1 MAGTG
6 KVVQVIGTVVD
17 VEFAPEDLPDIYH
30 ALELELDGE
39 KLVMEAEQHVG
50 NNWVRCLSLG
60 STDGLQRGVEVTNT
74 GAPVTVPVGPGTLGR
89 LFDVTGTALDGL
101 GDVPAEDHWPIHR
114 QPPPFD
120 EQTGT
125 TEQLETGVKVFD
137 LLTPFQ
143 RGGKIGAFG
152 GAGTGKTVIMTELI
166 RSIAQEHSGV
176 SVFAGVGERSRE
188 GNDLWHEMQDFG
200 VMESTVLV
208 FGQMNEP
215 PGTRA
220 RIALTGLTMA
230 EYFRDVAKQ
239 DVLLFVDNVYRYI
252 LAGMEVSGLLG
263 RMPSAVGYQPT
274 LGTELGDLEERITS
288 TVNGSITSF
297 QAVYVPAD
305 DYTDPGIVTT
315 FGHLDAT
322 IALERSLADQSL
334 YPAVDPLASTSRI
347 LQPGLVGEEHYNT
360 AREVQRVLQRYRDL
374 QDIIAILGIE
384 ELSDEDR
391 TTVGRA
397 RRMQRFLTQPFFVG
411 EVFTGFPGRYVQL
424 AETIRGFKEILEGKH
439 DDLPEAAFYMV
450 GDIDEAREKGEK
462 MLAEATA

>member
-143 RGGKIGAFG
+143 RGGKIGAIG
-152 GAGTGKTVIMTELI
+152 GAGRPFPSPEI
-166 RSIAQEHSGV
+166 RLGVVSG
-176 SVFAGVGERSRE
+176 AGAVAERS
-188 GNDLWHEMQDFG
+188 DLRKH
-200 VMESTVLV
+200 
-208 FGQMNEP
+208 
-215 PGTRA
+215 
-220 RIALTGLTMA
+220 
-230 EYFRDVAKQ
+230 
-239 DVLLFVDNVYRYI
+239 
-252 LAGMEVSGLLG
+252 
-263 RMPSAVGYQPT
+263 GY
-274 LGTELGDLEERITS
+274 
-288 TVNGSITSF
+288 
-297 QAVYVPAD
+297 
-305 DYTDPGIVTT
+305 
-315 FGHLDAT
+315 
-322 IALERSLADQSL
+322 
-334 YPAVDPLASTSRI
+334 
-347 LQPGLVGEEHYNT
+347 
-360 AREVQRVLQRYRDL
+360 
-374 QDIIAILGIE
+374 
-384 ELSDEDR
+384 
-391 TTVGRA
+391 
-397 RRMQRFLTQPFFVG
+397 
-411 EVFTGFPGRYVQL
+411 
-424 AETIRGFKEILEGKH
+424 
-439 DDLPEAAFYMV
+439 
-450 GDIDEAREKGEK
+450 
-462 MLAEATA
+462 